1 MHLMLDSFPVVL
13 TLRITM
19 HMNAWS
25 QSFALRDVGE
35 LIIVYCTGLPAQVA
49 NTVKYQ
55 EKKALTNKSFS
66 IAVLSSNT

>member
-1 MHLMLDSFPVVL
+1 
-13 TLRITM
+13 M

-55 EKKALTNKSFS
+55 EKRSLTNKSFS